1 MLQSMRSAAKWIW
14 WVIAILFL
22 GTFVFLDQSGLI
34 GKAKVTAG
42 TSVATVNGTEINYV
56 DFERAS
62 QNRIRQEQESSGGK
76 SLTLDQERRIED
88 DTFNEMV
95 TNLLLAQEYKRR
107 GITVSDAE
115 IQQAALASPPQQLL
129 QSPDFQTE
137 GQFDFEKYR
146 RFLTSPMA
154 RQQGV
159 LIQLEAYYR
168 DELPKRKLFEQIAGP
183 VFVTDAQLWRAYQ
196 DAHDTA
202 QVSYVAFDPQTIPD
216 SAVHVTDAEL
226 HAYFDSHQKA
236 MQDRPGR
243 AIVSVIT
250 IPRTVTAAD
259 TAAARAKAVAIRAEI
274 AGGAKFDDIAK
285 RESADSGSAV
295 KGGLL
300 GKTGKGAYVK
310 PFEDAAYALKVGELS
325 EPVLSPF
332 GFHIIKVDE
341 RNGDSITVRHVLVR
355 IVQSDSSAALTD
367 RRADSLSKGANLD
380 KPAEFDSV
388 ARALG
393 LKIGQVT
400 AVESDPLTWNGAYVP
415 GGSAWAFGGARVGET
430 SDLIDVDNA
439 YFLVRLDSL
448 RVGGKPEFDAV
459 KDDIRREVIRT
470 KKLDLLTNKAQA
482 LVTAVRG
489 GQPLEAAAQ
498 AAGLKVEKS
507 TPFARTTQVPTLGQ
521 TTEAIG
527 AAFGAPV
534 GQVAPPS
541 RGQNNVIVLRV
552 DRRTDADRAVFEKQK
567 MEQRQQMLQRVRE
580 QRVQQY
586 VSALRDAA
594 KIQDDRRL
602 VKQEAR
608 QATS

>member
-1 MLQSMRSAAKWIW
+1 MRSAAKWIW

>member
-259 TAAARAKAVAIRAEI
+259 TAAARAKAMAIRAEI
-274 AGGAKFDDIAK
+274 ADGAKFDDVAK

-388 ARALG
+388 ARVLG

-400 AVESDPLTWNGAYVP
+400 AIESDPLTWNGTYVP

-430 SDLIDVDNA
+430 SDLIDADNA

-567 MEQRQQMLQRVRE
+567 IEQRQQMLQRVRE

>member
-42 TSVATVNGTEINYV
+42 TSIATVNGTEINYI

-154 RQQGV
+154 KQQGV

-243 AIVSVIT
+243 AIVSVVT

-259 TAAARAKAVAIRAEI
+259 TAAARAKAVAIRTEI
-274 AGGAKFDDIAK
+274 AGGAKFDDVAK

-341 RNGDSITVRHVLVR
+341 RKGDSITVRHVLVR

-388 ARALG
+388 ARSLG

-400 AVESDPLTWNGAYVP
+400 AIESDPLTWNGAYVP

-430 SDLIDVDNA
+430 SDLIDADNA
-439 YFLVRLDSL
+439 YYLVRLDSL
-448 RVGGKPEFDAV
+448 RVGGKPDFDAV
-459 KDDIRREVIRT
+459 KDDIRREVIRS
-470 KKLDLLTNKAQA
+470 KKLDLLTSKAQA

-489 GQPLEAAAQ
+489 GQSLEAAAQ

-534 GQVAPPS
+534 GQVAPAS

-552 DRRTDADRAVFEKQK
+552 DRRVDADRAVFEKQK
-567 MEQRQQMLQRVRE
+567 IEQRQQMLQRVRE

-586 VSALRDAA
+586 VAALRDAA